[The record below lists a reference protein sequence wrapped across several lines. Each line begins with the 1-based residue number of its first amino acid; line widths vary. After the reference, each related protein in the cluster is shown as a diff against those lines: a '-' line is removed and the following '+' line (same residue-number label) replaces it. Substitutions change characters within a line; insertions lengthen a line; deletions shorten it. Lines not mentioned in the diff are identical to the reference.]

1 MGFTSFLVNSHVI
14 QRQETGN
21 SDNSDSIQKR
31 LIRFAST
38 AKAVPLDMDDL
49 SDDQVIIAYVDL
61 SLTSAMT
68 SLLNVTL
75 GLWDLLEQGKVRW
88 VRCLRMYTVSLTY
101 FQFIAAVTGGDVVI
115 GHDLQSCTTEIKIVK
130 YECPDKSDFD
140 VVFVDT
146 PGFDDTQ
153 RTDVE
158 ILEMIADW
166 LNKTYVISSLQEIG
180 SLTKTPSYERKI
192 ILAGILYFHRIS
204 DNRMAGT
211 PLKNL
216 RMFRELCGKN
226 ALQNIILTT
235 TMWDEVDPKVGEGR
249 EGELRSKY
257 WKAMID
263 QGSAT
268 ARFHSTQE
276 SAWDIVDHF
285 VRDANARHA
294 VLLQKEMSEMKKQL
308 PETNAGQKLY
318 TELEVLVHKQ
328 QATLKKIREETKLH
342 ADAVILD
349 ALKAEYNGL
358 RTQLA
363 TVVNDM
369 ERMKLPLGKRI
380 LRLIWGPMFGQK

>member
-1 MGFTSFLVNSHVI
+1 MGP
-14 QRQETGN
+14 TG
-21 SDNSDSIQKR
+21 
-31 LIRFAST
+31 A
-38 AKAVPLDMDDL
+38 
-49 SDDQVIIAYVDL
+49 
-61 SLTSAMT
+61 
-68 SLLNVTL
+68 
-75 GLWDLLEQGKVRW
+75 GK
-88 VRCLRMYTVSLTY
+88 SS
-101 FQFIAAVTGGDVVI
+101 FIAKVTGGDVRI
-115 GHDLQSCTTEIKIVK
+115 GHDLQSCTTDIKIVK

-146 PGFDDTQ
+146 PGFDDTE
-153 RTDVE
+153 RSDVE

-166 LNKTYVISSLQEIG
+166 LNKT
-180 SLTKTPSYERKI
+180 YERKI

-216 RMFRELCGKN
+216 KMFRELCGKN

-235 TMWDEVDPKVGEGR
+235 TMWDEVDAETGARR
-249 EGELRSKY
+249 EAELRSKY

-263 QGSAT
+263 HGSAT

-285 VRDANARHA
+285 VRDSNARHA
-294 VLLQKEMSEMKKQL
+294 VLLQNEMSEMKKQL

-318 TELEVLVHKQ
+318 TELEVLVHRQ
-328 QATLKKIREETKLH
+328 QATLKKIREETKQH
-342 ADAVILD
+342 ADP
-349 ALKAEYNGL
+349 AEYAGL

-369 ERMKLPLGKRI
+369 ESMKLPLGKRI
-380 LRLIWGPMFGQK
+380 LRLIWGPMFGSK